1 MHTNMG
7 FNHYELFMNIINS
20 SFLLQ
25 DPRSFG
31 FTQNSCIFLPNK
43 ESCRKSYWCWVRER
57 WIRLLSYSRLSA
69 LCWKP
74 PFSFS
79 VEGIDPNFKM
89 ESQNKRTPLHVAA
102 EAGYQEVCHMLV
114 QVRANANELVLT
126 YPKIQ
131 NLSKFINLYNF
142 ISSLKHKRELC
153 NSSQISFAYTIVT
166 YQDVSRLV

>member
-1 MHTNMG
+1 MG
-7 FNHYELFMNIINS
+7 FNHYELFMNIINF

-79 VEGIDPNFKM
+79 VDGIDPNFKM

-114 QVRANANELVLT
+114 QVRANASELVLT
-126 YPKIQ
+126 YPKIHHFHQ
-131 NLSKFINLYNF
+131 
-142 ISSLKHKRELC
+142 
-153 NSSQISFAYTIVT
+153 NSSTCMTLFLLWNTKENSVIVLRSHLHI
-166 YQDVSRLV
+166 QLWLIKMCHA